1 MPDTSFMT
9 DIGYGARNLYPDE
22 EEGFLFYGCG
32 GINGRL
38 CNMTPYPEEV
48 GMIDKDDGIRV
59 IERNGKYLSFGGG
72 LLSQKIYALGKNG
85 EPDSIRTYPDGHS
98 QASITIGESPQF
110 ITNVHYMYQD
120 STGVHVRYV
129 PTDSVVFSA
138 VTADTMAPVS
148 YEINRDRN
156 SLFVLYKDS
165 TLSYWKIDVSGIKD
179 SPPRVRTIQASRREI
194 NAGDTVAFTVRS
206 YPITSAV
213 QYRWFFGDDSSAL
226 GRDVRHVYAKSGMHT
241 VTVVADFGNGQYD
254 TLREE
259 NYIMVHAISP
269 FITTLAFLPAQ
280 ATGEVVTALNYSL
293 DSKRLLAQTNKGKV
307 YEYDPRT
314 GAVLRSA
321 SSQGYSHV
329 AYLDS
334 NRVFTIATNGR
345 PQDNAILLVKT
356 DLNNDSHKDTITRNK
371 PFVKP
376 DNGLALREFGFC
388 YDCIGRPN
396 GYYEE
401 YGYKKFQSN
410 DDMTVTYGG
419 EVIAA
424 WCRWTDRHC
433 VMISNYRYHHDRTR
447 DSSEAVWAAFYKG
460 VAANLIVDNYLH
472 AVYDIAFSKDGRFYA
487 KAEARYG
494 ADSMRWNL
502 PRAIRI
508 RSVADDSEVKVI
520 HETDAALVCFNA
532 DGTRIVSNK
541 YSRDLSSGDSV
552 PVVCAGGT
560 IKILRRYNGN
570 ERFVVAATTDNAALL
585 QIIDVNT
592 GTTHM
597 DLGRS
602 TSQATAMVIA
612 PDNRTIATGT
622 ADGKLV
628 IWSVPDSINIE
639 SVTSVQNDDK
649 ITVKSVF
656 PNPAFT
662 DMYVRFTGVAGQEIT
677 PELYDQLG
685 RRIAVFEPQV
695 STEGINTIHMSLPGS
710 IADGPYVVHLR
721 SARSLVALPVMIVR

>member
-1 MPDTSFMT
+1 
-9 DIGYGARNLYPDE
+9 
-22 EEGFLFYGCG
+22 
-32 GINGRL
+32 
-38 CNMTPYPEEV
+38 
-48 GMIDKDDGIRV
+48 
-59 IERNGKYLSFGGG
+59 
-72 LLSQKIYALGKNG
+72 
-85 EPDSIRTYPDGHS
+85 
-98 QASITIGESPQF
+98 
-110 ITNVHYMYQD
+110 
-120 STGVHVRYV
+120 
-129 PTDSVVFSA
+129 

-148 YEINRDRN
+148 YELNRDKN

-165 TLSYWKIDVSGIKD
+165 TLSYWKVDFSGMKD
-179 SPPRVRTIQASRREI
+179 SPPRVRTIEASSREF

-213 QYRWFFGDDSSAL
+213 QYRWFFGDDSSAF

-241 VTVVADFGNGQYD
+241 VTVVADFGNGLYD

-259 NYIMVHAISP
+259 NYIMVHAVSP

-356 DLNNDSHKDTITRNK
+356 DLNNDSHKDTVTRNK

-388 YDCIGRPN
+388 YDCIGRPD
-396 GYYEE
+396 GHYEE

-433 VMISNYRYHHDRTR
+433 VMISNYRYHYDRTR

-532 DGTRIVSNK
+532 DGTRIVSNNF
-541 YSRDLSSGDSV
+541 SRDLSSGDSV

-602 TSQATAMVIA
+602 ASQATAMVIA

-622 ADGKLV
+622 EDGKLV
-628 IWSVPDSINIE
+628 IWSVPDSINIK
-639 SVTSVQNDDK
+639 SVTSVPNDDK
-649 ITVKSVF
+649 IAVKSVF

-662 DMYVRFTGVAGQEIT
+662 DMYVRFKGVVGQEIT